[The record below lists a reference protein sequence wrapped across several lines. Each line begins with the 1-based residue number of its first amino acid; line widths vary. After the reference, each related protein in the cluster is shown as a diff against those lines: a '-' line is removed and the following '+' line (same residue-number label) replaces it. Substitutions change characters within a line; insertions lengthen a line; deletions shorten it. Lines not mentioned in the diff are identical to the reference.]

1 VRAASVHRVAAVL
14 VGPLPVDR
22 RHESKVD
29 RAALGA
35 EAGRFLAGR

>member
-1 VRAASVHRVAAVL
+1 

-29 RAALGA
+29 RTSLGA